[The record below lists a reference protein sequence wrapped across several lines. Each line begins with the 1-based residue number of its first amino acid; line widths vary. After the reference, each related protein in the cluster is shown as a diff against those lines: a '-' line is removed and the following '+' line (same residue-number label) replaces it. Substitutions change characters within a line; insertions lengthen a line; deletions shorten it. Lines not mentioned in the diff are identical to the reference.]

1 MKKIQYTLAILLISA
16 VTMLQAQSNTY
27 MTYSMGFGMGDLGN
41 FISKTSFRGAAI
53 DYRKLVQPN
62 VGVGFNL
69 GWNVFYEDKA
79 FDTYTSGTESLSGRQ
94 FRYSNHIPMLLNADY
109 YLNPGEK
116 VSPFIGLGTGV
127 MYSRRNTDMNLYTV
141 QEEAWNFTLC
151 PEIGVQFNS
160 NISSATTIMLKYYY
174 GLKAGELDEAQSY
187 LALNVGIVFRQ
198 P

>member
-109 YLNPGEK
+109 YLNPG
-116 VSPFIGLGTGV
+116 
-127 MYSRRNTDMNLYTV
+127 TV
-141 QEEAWNFTLC
+141 Q
-151 PEIGVQFNS
+151 
-160 NISSATTIMLKYYY
+160 
-174 GLKAGELDEAQSY
+174 
-187 LALNVGIVFRQ
+187 
-198 P
+198 

>member
-69 GWNVFYEDKA
+69 GWNVFYEDKD
-79 FDTYTSGTESLSGRQ
+79 FDTYTSGTETLSGRQ

-116 VSPFIGLGTGV
+116 VSPFVGLGTGV
-127 MYSRRNTDMNLYTV
+127 MYSRRNTDMNLYTL
-141 QEEAWNFTLC
+141 QEEAWNFTLQ

-160 NISSATTIMLKYYY
+160 SISSATTIMLKYYY
-174 GLKAGELDEAQSY
+174 GFAAGELDEPQSY
-187 LALNVGIVFRQ
+187 LALNVGFVFRQ